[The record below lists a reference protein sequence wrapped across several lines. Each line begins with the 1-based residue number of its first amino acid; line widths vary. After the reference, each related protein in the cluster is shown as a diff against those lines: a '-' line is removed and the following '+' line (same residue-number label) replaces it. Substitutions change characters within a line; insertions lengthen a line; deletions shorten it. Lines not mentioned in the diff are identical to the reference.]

1 MSEVTIK
8 LRDLGELVRYG
19 DTLKI
24 VGSGTGR
31 VLIYAYNKEKHS
43 FLGDLEISGIFSE
56 LELNGVTSKNWAR
69 SKIVG
74 WASDTQYK
82 ELKEKAKEAV
92 KDA

>member
-19 DTLKI
+19 DTIKI
-24 VGSGTGR
+24 IDSGTGR
-31 VLIYAYNKEKHS
+31 VLVYSYNKEKHS

-56 LELNGVTSKNWAR
+56 IEVGGVVTKNWAR

-74 WASDTQYK
+74 WASGIQYK
-82 ELKEKAKEAV
+82 ELKERAKEGV
-92 KDA
+92 